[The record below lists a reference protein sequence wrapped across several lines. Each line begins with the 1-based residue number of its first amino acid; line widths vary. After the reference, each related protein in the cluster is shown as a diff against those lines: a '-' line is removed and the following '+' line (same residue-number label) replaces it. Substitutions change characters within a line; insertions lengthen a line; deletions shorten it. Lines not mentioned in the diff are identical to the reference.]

1 MSILGRRVVLKH
13 NELMELDSMLKDG
26 RIEVLASGH
35 YKPLG
40 APVYDTWEKVKA
52 WYALAKYSRQ
62 ELVFEDGRDFW
73 GEYPTT
79 NDPWVW
85 N

>member
-1 MSILGRRVVLKH
+1 MGILGRRVVLKH
-13 NELMELDSMLKDG
+13 EELMELDSMLKDG
-26 RIEVLASGH
+26 RIERLEYGH

-73 GEYPTT
+73 GEYPK
-79 NDPWVW
+79 NRDPWVW